1 MSDLTL
7 PGSALMFGVLM
18 LQVTTAYAAEIDSSA
33 QVSRQAGVTVTVV
46 PPDFSGKSATWDF
59 AITLESHVQSL
70 DDELAT
76 TSTLV
81 GDGKPYRPVEWIG
94 DPPGGH
100 HRKGVLRFKSVI
112 PLQQVVELQMRRPGE
127 PGPRIFRW
135 KVK

>member
-1 MSDLTL
+1 MSRLTL
-7 PGSALMFGVLM
+7 PCVVLM
-18 LQVTTAYAAEIDSSA
+18 AGAMLQITATYAAETDPSA

-46 PPDFSGKSATWDF
+46 PPDFSGEAATWDF

-76 TSTLV
+76 SSTLV
-81 GDGKPYRPVEWIG
+81 IEGKPYRPAGWKG

-100 HRKGVLRFKSVI
+100 HRKGVLRFKPVT
-112 PLQQVVELQMRRPGE
+112 PLPQTIELQVRRAGE